1 MSPLTGFISDHV
13 SPRVASG
20 IIAAS
25 NGAIQVGAV
34 LTLDSFNK
42 ALATVI
48 ALLSITH
55 LIFVLRKDSKK

>member
-1 MSPLTGFISDHV
+1 MSHISGFISDHV
-13 SPRVASG
+13 SPRFASG
-20 IIAAS
+20 LIAAS

-42 ALATVI
+42 GLATVI
-48 ALLSITH
+48 ALLSIIH